1 MGGERQGVY
10 SVNCLLPHTGEE
22 VTICCNVA
30 AITVLAAGSC
40 RPANEEKF
48 SEATNRP
55 FAASEVSS
63 LDPHFLSLSQ
73 SQRLGGGGGGQ
84 NIKFAG
90 VRFINR

>member
-1 MGGERQGVY
+1 MCGGGGESQGVY

-22 VTICCNVA
+22 VAIFCNVA

-40 RPANEEKF
+40 RPANEEKC

-63 LDPHFLSLSQ
+63 LDPHFFNAQ
-73 SQRLGGGGGGQ
+73 SVAEIGGWWGGGA
-84 NIKFAG
+84 KH
-90 VRFINR
+90 

>member
-1 MGGERQGVY
+1 MY

-22 VTICCNVA
+22 VAICCNVA

-63 LDPHFLSLSQ
+63 LRIFIAQ
-73 SQRLGGGGGGQ
+73 SVAEIGGAKHQVCRCSIYQPAKGTLA
-84 NIKFAG
+84 F
-90 VRFINR
+90 